1 MYLIYASKLDRDVL
15 NGCNIFII
23 ISVDTLRKI
32 LRSLVLAALIT
43 AVAASAAIAVVTGPV
58 FAEDG
63 FGYTDIPVRQ
73 MRLTRRIYDA
83 EGNELYHANGYG
95 RIKVD
100 VQNLHDYTQ
109 NAFIAIEDA
118 RFYSHD
124 GFDVRRIA
132 AAAVKDLLSFSAKEG
147 ASTITQQLV
156 KNVWLTPEKTLSRKI
171 KELSYARKLEETAT
185 KKEILGMYLNSLY
198 FGDGVYG
205 IANAAKRFFD
215 KSAEQLTI
223 GESAMLAAIINN
235 PGAYNPYRHNTAA
248 EKRKRLVLS
257 RMLDMGFISK
267 KEFEDASPI
276 TPLSNKRINDGLFVS
291 YSLNESGNEIYTDYS
306 SSAQSALTCALETAQ
321 IPDDVT
327 VAAVVVN
334 SRTERIVAAASNTYE
349 DLSDIRRQP
358 GSTIKPLVCYAP
370 ALDDGII
377 SPVTPLLDE
386 PVKFGSYSPRNYLG
400 RYYGWATATEC
411 LSRSLNVP
419 AVKLLNII
427 GVDNAKRYASKY
439 GLNFSENDKGLAIAL
454 GGTEKGE
461 NLLTMARAYC
471 KFASY
476 NTVAVKKETAYLINS
491 MLGECARTGTAKAL
505 ASVANVA
512 AKTGTVGGDAG
523 NTDAYCIAYNPGYVV
538 AVWAGNKNGYLPDG
552 VTGGTLPA
560 YICAE
565 TLKRPVFDSG
575 AFEKPDTVV
584 DIDIN
589 ADELYKKHKVVRA
602 DTETLPKDR
611 ITAEFSIYNMPDG
624 SADEDLFFGDY
635 ENFRVID
642 GFVD

>member
-1 MYLIYASKLDRDVL
+1 M
-15 NGCNIFII
+15 
-23 ISVDTLRKI
+23 RKI
-32 LRSLVLAALIT
+32 LKAIVLALL
-43 AVAASAAIAVVTGPV
+43 IAVVTATCAATVATDPY
-58 FAEDG
+58 FAEKG
-63 FGYTDIPVRQ
+63 FGYTDQPMNK
-73 MRLTRRIYDA
+73 MRVTRKILDR
-83 EGNELYHANGYG
+83 EGNEIYRADGFNRLKTD
-95 RIKVD
+95 ID
-100 VQNLHDYTQ
+100 DLHEYTL

-132 AAAVKDLLSFSAKEG
+132 AAAVKDILTFSAKEG

-156 KNVWLTPEKTLSRKI
+156 KNMWLTPEKTLSRKI
-171 KELSYARKLEETAT
+171 KELSYARKLESTIS

-205 IANAAKRFFD
+205 ITNASKRFFG
-215 KSAEQLTI
+215 KRAEDLTV
-223 GESAMLAAIINN
+223 GESALLAAIINN
-235 PGAYNPYRHNTAA
+235 PAAYNPYRHNTAA

-257 RMLDMGFISK
+257 EMRELGFID
-267 KEFEDASPI
+267 DAQFDRAVIP
-276 TPLSNKRINDGLFVS
+276 TELSYEKINDGLFVS
-291 YSLNESGNEIYTDYS
+291 YALSEDGNEIRTDYS
-306 SSAQSALTCALETAQ
+306 VAAQDALKSALENLD
-321 IPDDVT
+321 IPDNVT
-327 VAAVVVN
+327 VAAVIVD
-334 SRTERIVAAASNTYE
+334 SKTERPVAAASNTYE
-349 DLSDIRRQP
+349 EIGKLKRQP

-386 PVKFGSYSPRNYLG
+386 PVRFGSYAPHNYLG
-400 RYYGWATATEC
+400 KYYGWTTATEC

-419 AVKLLNII
+419 AVKLLNMI
-427 GVDNAKRYASKY
+427 GVDNAKRYASRY
-439 GLNFSENDKGLAIAL
+439 GLTFSENDKGLAIAL

-476 NTVAVKKETAYLINS
+476 DTTAVKKETAYLINS
-491 MLGECARTGTAKAL
+491 MLSECARTGTAKAL
-505 ASVANVA
+505 ASVHDVA
-512 AKTGTVGGDAG
+512 AKTGTVGGEQG

-538 AVWAGNKNGYLPDG
+538 AVWAGSKERFLPG
-552 VTGGTLPA
+552 GITGGTLPA
-560 YICAE
+560 YVCAE

-575 AFEKPDTVV
+575 AFEKPNTVV

-602 DTETLPKDR
+602 GIGTLPKDR

-624 SADEDLFFGDY
+624 SADEDLFFGEY
-635 ENFRVID
+635 ENFRVTD
-642 GFVD
+642 DF